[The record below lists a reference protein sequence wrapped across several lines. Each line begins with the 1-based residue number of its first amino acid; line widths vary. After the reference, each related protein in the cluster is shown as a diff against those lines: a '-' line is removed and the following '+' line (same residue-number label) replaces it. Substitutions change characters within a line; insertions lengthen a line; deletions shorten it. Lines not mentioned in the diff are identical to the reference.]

1 MIPKIVGFHGPYG
14 SGKDTL
20 GSALAETI
28 PNSIISKFALPLYR
42 MAAVIDPAFHI
53 TMTHAAKQEFVL
65 NREELGTRRNFLEKL
80 GTDFGREMIHPDFWV
95 TILAK
100 YYEDVKA
107 EYPFTTMII
116 TDVRAEN
123 EAAWIRRNDGIVFKL
138 RPDWLINSNLET
150 GHKITNELAEDDRD
164 AVLYLK
170 EGKIKEAVDAIH
182 ARLLRQ

>member
-1 MIPKIVGFHGPYG
+1 MIPKIIGFHGPYG

-42 MAAVIDPAFHI
+42 MAAVVDSVFHI
-53 TMTHAAKQEFVL
+53 SMTHKAKQEFVL
-65 NREELGTRRNFLEKL
+65 NREELGTRRSFLERL

-95 TILAK
+95 TMLAE
-100 YYEDVKA
+100 YYETVHA

-123 EAAWIRRNDGIVFKL
+123 EAAWIRSNNGIVLRL
-138 RPDWLINSNLET
+138 RPDWLINAKFET
-150 GHKITNELAEDDRD
+150 GHKITNELVEDERD
-164 AVLYLK
+164 AILYLK